1 MITEIKDKSI
11 AFNCEMKRERILVD
25 IPQSDLLFLKIFA
38 DKFGWQFNSKQS
50 LWEEYI
56 KSSTENVDMSEEEI
70 VEIVTETRYGKVQNY
85 H

>member
-1 MITEIKDKSI
+1 MLTGIKDKKLASYRG
-11 AFNCEMKRERILVD
+11 AKREKILVD

-38 DKFGWQFNSKQS
+38 DKFGWRFSSKQS

-56 KSSTENVDMSEEEI
+56 KNSPENVDMSEEEI
-70 VEIVTETRYGKVQNY
+70 MEIVASTRYGKVQNY